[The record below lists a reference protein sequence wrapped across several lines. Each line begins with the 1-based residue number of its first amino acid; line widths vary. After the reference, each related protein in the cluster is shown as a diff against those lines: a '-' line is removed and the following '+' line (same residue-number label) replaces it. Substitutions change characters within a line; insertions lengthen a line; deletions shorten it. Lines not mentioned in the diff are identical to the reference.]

1 SEAVPRPW
9 WRQYHRPTAVRAPGD
24 GFALAVAEAAHGLD
38 LGERLFVGARHGW
51 RPEQIEDVLA
61 VQLVL
66 PFERLRRGQRGE
78 RHEQGDGDD
87 GGEFHGRPGL
97 LLRSA
102 SLIVV
107 AVNAGRRFRATSALF
122 ASKVCVNL

>member
-1 SEAVPRPW
+1 MASISSTVCSSGEAMPRP
-9 WRQYHRPTAVRAPGD
+9 D
-24 GFALAVAEAAHGLD
+24 GISGPLLCSTCSC
-38 LGERLFVGARHGW
+38 RGW
-51 RPEQIEDVLA
+51 GCL
-61 VQLVL
+61 LL
-66 PFERLRRGQRGE
+66 ERLRHGRCGE

-87 GGEFHGRPGL
+87 GGEFHGRPRL

-107 AVNAGRRFRATSALF
+107 AVNAGRRFRAASVLF